1 MAARNLVGRWAIV
14 LTLAI
19 LPALAF
25 GTGKARADDVGPQ
38 GPPGP
43 AGPQGP
49 AGPPGPVGPQGPAG
63 PPGPAGPQGPA
74 GPPGPVGPPGPNIAR
89 LSGYSKEQLPPFPAF
104 FVGDNI
110 FHLIASAGDDLPPT
124 DWSGPGFANGDT
136 DTAGKPFKAV
146 LRMQTYPIGGSGP
159 TGQVELAILFTWV
172 APDGSTYTGTPGG
185 STPVVF
191 NPAQNDYKVVFT
203 GFVPDPTGSQ
213 APGQP
218 TLTFLQSVGIYVTGP
233 SSPPPVTTANS
244 LVVTIGP

>member
-25 GTGKARADDVGPQ
+25 GTGKARADNDNKQGPP

-49 AGPPGPVGPQGPAG
+49 AGPPGPIGPQGPA
-63 PPGPAGPQGPA
+63 GPAGPQGPA
-74 GPPGPVGPPGPNIAR
+74 GPPGPVGPPGPNITR
-89 LSGYSKEQLPPFPAF
+89 LSGYSKEQLPPFPPF
-104 FVGDNI
+104 FVGDNF
-110 FHLIASAGDDLPPT
+110 FHLIASAGDALPPT

-159 TGQVELAILFTWV
+159 TGQMELTIIFTWV
-172 APDGSTYTGTPGG
+172 APDGSTFTATPGG

-191 NPAQNDYKVVFT
+191 NPAQNDYKVIIT
-203 GFVPDPTGSQ
+203 GFVPGPTGSQ

-218 TLTFLQSVGIYVTGP
+218 MLTFLQSVGLIVDGP
-233 SSPPPVTTANS
+233 SSPPRVTTANS